1 MLSIYLH
8 EKRRIISMN
17 RYFLMLFTL
26 CTTLAAHAQ
35 IDRNTLK
42 NGANIKFV
50 PGSSLINMPPSA
62 VKSAMPMGSSL
73 IMKPVTEP
81 SYSPNTLSN
90 QSEQNGSNSIQAQP
104 QNNYSTTATT
114 KRSDETATM

>member
-17 RYFLMLFTL
+17 RYFLLLFTL

-50 PGSSLINMPPSA
+50 PGSSLVNMPPSA

-81 SYSPNTLSN
+81 SYSPNT
-90 QSEQNGSNSIQAQP
+90 
-104 QNNYSTTATT
+104 
-114 KRSDETATM
+114 